1 MDDFLSSMT
10 FASGD
15 ITCDCDECGLP
26 DSVPPTI
33 RNAVNEHLRKRKLEQ
48 PSVFVS
54 NGGTSS
60 SSSSSNN
67 KRAYYNIQQNRT
79 LIKRECGFAIWKFDM
94 PCCSK
99 NIGSDPLVEYR
110 NQHRIIFVKQLDKV
124 CLISWSMCFYYCN
137 YVVSMHG

>member
-48 PSVFVS
+48 PFLFFG
-54 NGGTSS
+54 NGGT

-124 CLISWSMCFYYCN
+124 CFFIFMCFDYCN
-137 YVVSMHG
+137 YVVS